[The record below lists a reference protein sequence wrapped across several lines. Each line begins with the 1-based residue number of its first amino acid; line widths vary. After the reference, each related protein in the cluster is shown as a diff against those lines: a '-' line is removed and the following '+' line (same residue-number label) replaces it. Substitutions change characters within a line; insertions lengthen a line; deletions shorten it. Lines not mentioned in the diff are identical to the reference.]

1 MLDDSVTSAVSKVT
15 GMSVSVRL
23 NPYVIVAGLVLVAL
37 VAGAFAYADDGD
49 PLVADAPTTTQIHPP
64 TRSLDI
70 VRSSTPARSAVGV
83 SRRLY
88 ASSPVA
94 VLADRHDRRAQKIA
108 IESATTLGVPVLIN
122 DAQAPAEIKRLG
134 ARRVLTFGKTLEVEG
149 AQAVPLDPA
158 KAAEAIAD
166 LRGTT
171 AARSPRR
178 LDAIVVTRSLAA
190 NAAAVAT
197 ARNAGADVLQIR
209 SADPRRNPAVA
220 KTLAN
225 RPGTPVIA
233 LGTPFVR
240 NFAYT
245 LEVVRSHVVQPT
257 GGYLALPGKHYTAM
271 YGYPGAPSLGVLG
284 EQGVKAS
291 IKRVKHLA
299 RKYRRVS
306 KAEFVPTFEIIA
318 TVASGSAGKDKDYSQ
333 EASIKT
339 LTPLID
345 AAEKAGVYV
354 ILDLQPG
361 RTNFLKQAKRYR
373 SLLERP
379 NVGLALDPEWRLKK
393 KQKHLRQI
401 GSVKVAEINR
411 VSDWLARLTRHHAL
425 PQKIFVLHQFSLS
438 MIKHRSRLETRHAE
452 LATVIHVDG
461 SGPQGAKQGT
471 WRTLRRGAPDGVFWG
486 WKNFIDE
493 DPHMLTAQQTWR
505 RVRPHPSLIS
515 YQ

>member
-1 MLDDSVTSAVSKVT
+1 
-15 GMSVSVRL
+15 MSVSVRL
-23 NPYVIVAGLVLVAL
+23 NPLVVIGCVVAVAL
-37 VAGAFAYADDGD
+37 VAGFFAYAEGD
-49 PLVADAPTTTQIHPP
+49 TSELADAPSTTRIHTP
-64 TRSLDI
+64 TKALDI

-88 ASSPVA
+88 DSSPVA
-94 VLADRHDRRAQKIA
+94 VLADRHDRRAQKVAIA
-108 IESATTLGVPVLIN
+108 SATTLGVPVLIN
-122 DAQAPAEIKRLG
+122 DATAPVELKRLG
-134 ARRVLTFGKTLEVEG
+134 ARRVLTFGKTLDVEG
-149 AQAVPLDPA
+149 AQAVSLDPA
-158 KAAEAIAD
+158 KAAETVAD
-166 LRGTT
+166 LRGAT
-171 AARSPRR
+171 APHSPRR
-178 LDAIVVTRSLAA
+178 LDAIVVTRSRAA

-209 SADPRRNPAVA
+209 STDPRRTPAVA
-220 KTLAN
+220 KALAA

-245 LEVVRSHVVQPT
+245 LKVVRSHVVQPT

-284 EQGVKAS
+284 EQGAKAS
-291 IKRVKHLA
+291 IKRVQHLA

-306 KAEFVPTFEIIA
+306 TAEFVPTFEVIA

-401 GSVKVAEINR
+401 GSVQVAEINR
-411 VSDWLARLTRHHAL
+411 VSDWLAKLTRRNAL

-471 WRTLRRGAPDGVFWG
+471 WKTLRRTAPAGVFWG

-493 DPHMLTAQQTWR
+493 DPHMLTAQETWR
-505 RVRPHPSLIS
+505 RVKPHPSLIS